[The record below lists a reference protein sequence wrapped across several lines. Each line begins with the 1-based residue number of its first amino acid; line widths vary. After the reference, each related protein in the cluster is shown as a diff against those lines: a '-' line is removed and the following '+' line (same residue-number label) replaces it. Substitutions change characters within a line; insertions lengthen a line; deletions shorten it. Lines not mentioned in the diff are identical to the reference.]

1 MALSYC
7 FLQAIKVKR
16 GYSLTVIASISG
28 TVNRIGLSDVV
39 IDVAGIGYL
48 VSLTTKTALE
58 IKLGQAITLHTAH
71 IIREDSQSLFGFD
84 SEEELMA
91 FNLLCSVSG
100 VGPKSALSVIG
111 TIGVEGLSRAVATAD
126 DGLFKAVSGIGPKT
140 AKLIVLS
147 LTGKLVTGAYSAAS
161 SSSQVAN
168 VTSALVGL
176 GYQDKVVRKIVED
189 AAKALPDSTDQE
201 LLRFALS
208 QLSNAKKIGKDD

>member
-1 MALSYC
+1 M
-7 FLQAIKVKR
+7 
-16 GYSLTVIASISG
+16 IASISG
-28 TVNRIGLSDVV
+28 IVNRTGLSDVV
-39 IDVAGIGYL
+39 IDVAGIGYQ
-48 VSLTTKTALE
+48 VNITTRTALE
-58 IKLGQAITLHTAH
+58 IKLGQAISLHTAH

-126 DGLFKAVSGIGPKT
+126 DGLFKTVSGIGPKT

-147 LTGKLVTGAYSAAS
+147 LTGKLFTSSEGEAS
-161 SSSQVAN
+161 PSSQVAN
-168 VTSALVGL
+168 VTAALVGL
-176 GYQDKVVRKIVED
+176 GYQDKVVRKTVED
-189 AAKALPDSTDQE
+189 SAKALPDSSDQE

-208 QLSNAKKIGKDD
+208 QLSNSKKIGKDD